1 MINKFKKNY
10 SSKEKLY
17 LSSKKHVGAF
27 NQPIIFCLFI
37 CLVFSLT
44 GARLFWI
51 QIMQGSYYKKLSEEN
66 RIKLIANPPI
76 RGRLLDRN
84 GVVLADNKLIYSLS
98 IQPRLLTNSEWLDL
112 RNSLSDLLNVSRN
125 QLEIAFKRS
134 NSETPYKKVLLTD
147 LSEEQIIKFKEQEIN
162 LYGAQIDIGLVRNY
176 PHKSL
181 AAHALGYTQLITQN
195 EFSKLSEKGYK
206 LTDRIGRKGL
216 EAAFESE
223 LRGQWGGEMLE
234 IDSSGTVQRS
244 LGLRLPKAG
253 QDIKLTLDL
262 ALQRTAEKV
271 LSDKVAGAI
280 VALDPR
286 TGAIRAIASQ
296 PTFDLNFFSQPFTN
310 KQYDNLFL
318 SLTTPLLSRALNAY
332 DPGSTWKPVTA
343 IAGMESGK
351 FPASKKLNTVPCI
364 TYGSHCF
371 PEYNRRGFGR
381 IGYEDALRVSSNTF
395 FYQVGVG
402 SGSKALYDAATK
414 LGFDNYTGIETF
426 YDENKGLVGNKEW
439 ADQGRGW
446 GTPGETPWIVEDIA
460 SASIGQSVVQV
471 TPLQLARAY
480 AVFAN
485 GGYLITP
492 HLVEGEHNWKS
503 KKYFKKVEIQEKT
516 LTTIRQGLRK
526 VVTSGTGMAINQKL
540 PNLPSVAGKTG
551 TAEDSS
557 GGTDHAWFAGFS
569 PFDAGEIVIVAFAQN
584 TPGGGA
590 VHALP
595 MARAM
600 LRTWYEL
607 QSNENPIS
615 DKN

>member
-1 MINKFKKNY
+1 MKK
-10 SSKEKLY
+10 KEKLY
-17 LSSKKHVGAF
+17 LSSKKHVGAL
-27 NQPIIFCLFI
+27 NQPLIFFLFI
-37 CLVFSLT
+37 CLIFLVT

-51 QIMQGSYYKKLSEEN
+51 QIINGSYYKKLSEEN

-84 GVVLADNKLIYSLS
+84 GVVLADNKLFYSLS
-98 IQPRLLTNSEWLDL
+98 IQPRLITNSEWIDL
-112 RNSLSDLLNVSRN
+112 RKSLSDLLNVSTD

-147 LSEEQIIKFKEQEIN
+147 LSAEQVIRFREQEHN

-176 PHKSL
+176 PYKSL

-195 EFSKLSEKGYK
+195 EFSKLSEKGYQ
-206 LTDRIGRKGL
+206 LSDRIGRKGI

-234 IDSSGTVQRS
+234 IDSIGTVQRS

-253 QDIKLTLDL
+253 KDIQLTLDL
-262 ALQRTAEKV
+262 ELQLTAEKV
-271 LSDKVAGAI
+271 LSDKIAGAI
-280 VALDPR
+280 VAIDPR

-296 PTFDLNFFSQPFTN
+296 PTFDLNFFSQTFTN
-310 KQYDNLFL
+310 NQYDNLFVSSNL
-318 SLTTPLLSRALNAY
+318 PLLSRAFNAY

-351 FPASKKLNTVPCI
+351 FPASQKLNTVPCI

-371 PEYNRRGFGR
+371 PEYNKRGFGW
-381 IGYEDALRVSSNTF
+381 IGYEDAFRVSSNTF

-426 YDENKGLVGNKEW
+426 LDENKGLVGNKKW
-439 ADQGRGW
+439 ADEGRGW
-446 GTPGETPWIVEDIA
+446 GNPGETPWIVEDMA
-460 SASIGQSVVQV
+460 SASIGQSVVLV

-485 GGYLITP
+485 GGYLVTP
-492 HLVEGEHNWKS
+492 HLVHDNKNWRS
-503 KKYFKKVEIQEKT
+503 EKYLQKVDIKDLT
-516 LTTIRQGLRK
+516 LETIRRGLRK
-526 VVTSGTGMAINQKL
+526 VVTSGTAMEINLDSSLL
-540 PNLPSVAGKTG
+540 PPVAGKTG

-557 GGTDHAWFAGFS
+557 GGTDHAWFAGFAPYDS
-569 PFDAGEIVIVAFAQN
+569 GEIVIVAFAQN
-584 TPGGGA
+584 TPGGGS

-595 MARAM
+595 MAKKM
-600 LRTWYEL
+600 LQTWYE
-607 QSNENPIS
+607 QKS
-615 DKN
+615 DN